1 MPDDLVIAIDGPS
14 ASGKSTVSR
23 LVAGRLGM
31 VYVDSGALYR
41 GLTWKFLREG
51 VDSSQTDRV
60 LAVLAMSRWEFFVS
74 EGTVR
79 FLIDGEDPWD
89 QLRSAPVRANVAD
102 VAAIPEVRQFVCNH
116 LRSLSRFGPLVME
129 GRDIGSVVFPE
140 TPFKYYL
147 DADPEERAKRRY
159 REVAGRGE
167 GVGFEEIK
175 KSLLQR
181 DQKDSTRPTAPL
193 QIPLGAK
200 VINTT
205 RLSVEQVVDLIVRD
219 VEART
224 GRKPFSG
231 Q

>member
-1 MPDDLVIAIDGPS
+1 
-14 ASGKSTVSR
+14 
-23 LVAGRLGM
+23 
-31 VYVDSGALYR
+31 
-41 GLTWKFLREG
+41 
-51 VDSSQTDRV
+51 
-60 LAVLAMSRWEFFVS
+60 
-74 EGTVR
+74 
-79 FLIDGEDPWD
+79 
-89 QLRSAPVRANVAD
+89 
-102 VAAIPEVRQFVCNH
+102 FVCNH